1 MTRVHDCTGPESQFL
16 EGRKRAPF
24 VCADC
29 WFSERDAAC
38 AAQAE
43 EETAILSSACAHT
56 RQPDAEVQEGEEIL
70 TPRTEAR
77 RRRFAEHGGA
87 GESGAKRS
95 VEAGHEGDK
104 RIVKLQ
110 RVDGA
115 SNGSN
120 GRSQAVDAAPHA
132 SAACG
137 PAAVQPAQRRVVLR
151 SAAEQMKAAAADA
164 RPTPFGDGAGTL
176 PGDTLGM
183 AVAANF
189 VFLSQ
194 IRKGF
199 VFKASKATIGEVRRR
214 CLFGAER
221 ALWAVVQ
228 QHVEVGTTALFLYNY
243 SEQTLEGVFVATH
256 APGLNIEPE
265 AWASFQSKKKKKH
278 RNERSGAAAGSAFPA
293 QVRVTKMT
301 EWVPVPRDSWQHCVC
316 WTSAKDFEQVPAHA
330 SAMCMPAF
338 AARICDVCF
347 CFCVGGTHRRGRG
360 EGACRHVRAQL
371 LEGRGRIDL
380 TCRTGPVVRA
390 SVASA
395 RLPEPVPRRAQ

>member
-1 MTRVHDCTGPESQFL
+1 M
-16 EGRKRAPF
+16 
-24 VCADC
+24 CADC
-29 WFSERDAAC
+29 WFSECDAAC
-38 AAQAE
+38 AVQAE

-56 RQPDAEVQEGEEIL
+56 RQPDAEVQDREEIL

-77 RRRFAEHGGA
+77 LHRFAEHGGA

-95 VEAGHEGDK
+95 VGAGQEGDK

-120 GRSQAVDAAPHA
+120 GSSKALDAAPHA
-132 SAACG
+132 SAMCG
-137 PAAVQPAQRRVVLR
+137 PAALQPAHRRVVLR

-164 RPTPFGDGAGTL
+164 RPPPFGDGAGAAL
-176 PGDTLGM
+176 PGDTLGI

-194 IRKGF
+194 VRKGF

-221 ALWAVVQ
+221 ALWADVQ

-265 AWASFQSKKKKKH
+265 AWASFQSKKQKKH
-278 RNERSGAAAGSAFPA
+278 RNERSCAAAGSAFPA

-301 EWVPVPRDSWQHCVC
+301 EWVPVPRDNWQHCVC
-316 WTSAKDFEQVPAHA
+316 WTSSKDFEQVPSHV
-330 SAMCMPAF
+330 SAMCMSAF
-338 AARICDVCF
+338 AARICDALF
-347 CFCVGGTHRRGRG
+347 LFLRWWR
-360 EGACRHVRAQL
+360 
-371 LEGRGRIDL
+371 
-380 TCRTGPVVRA
+380 
-390 SVASA
+390 ASA
-395 RLPEPVPRRAQ
+395 R

>member
-1 MTRVHDCTGPESQFL
+1 MTRVHDCTGPVSHFL

-43 EETAILSSACAHT
+43 EETAILSSVRAHT
-56 RQPDAEVQEGEEIL
+56 RQPDAEVQDGEEIL

-95 VEAGHEGDK
+95 VEAGYEGDK

-120 GRSQAVDAAPHA
+120 GKSQAVDAAPHA

-164 RPTPFGDGAGTL
+164 RPPGAL

-265 AWASFQSKKKKKH
+265 AWANFQSKKKKKH

-293 QVRVTKMT
+293 QVRVTKMM

-338 AARICDVCF
+338 AARSCDVCF

-360 EGACRHVRAQL
+360 EGARRHVRAQL

-395 RLPEPVPRRAQ
+395 RLLEPVPRRAQ